1 MWVALGLGPCLSSLR
16 PGEAWL
22 HSPSLAGCR
31 VCPGCVLMGFSLSF
45 VPLAVENTTHCEF
58 AYLRDLLIRSV
69 GPCCSPEPA
78 LSGWHPGK
86 GESPPGTQLLLRSPP
101 SHLPGAPEGYF
112 CPADPSPAPGLPQC
126 TVPSPKASPSC
137 IVLL

>member
-1 MWVALGLGPCLSSLR
+1 MGKSLASRQQGGLLSILGLGPCLSSLR
-16 PGEAWL
+16 PGEARSR
-22 HSPSLAGCR
+22 SPSLAGCH
-31 VCPGCVLMGFSLSF
+31 VCPGCLLMGFSLSF

-86 GESPPGTQLLLRSPP
+86 GESPPRDAATASLPSIPPAWSTQGIF
-101 SHLPGAPEGYF
+101 LP
-112 CPADPSPAPGLPQC
+112 C
-126 TVPSPKASPSC
+126 
-137 IVLL
+137 